1 VEEFC
6 CRAPE
11 VVEALSRQAP
21 GGAWQPSR
29 GCRPLSCTSLNY
41 AIFRRGSAG
50 GAESIASLGAGFYS
64 DAFCLQC
71 CECSGEPPRRDMKM
85 ATNMRHVLFVLIVS
99 AIGIQACGEE
109 AFACISA
116 GAQSRWCDSNFVA
129 ERRSWSSAF
138 AAPAATC
145 AERLDAAR
153 HMASLSSAAAMSP
166 YEPLEWWRIVTQL
179 DPSDET
185 AWQKRSSAARELGDH
200 LTIGDLQAARAEQSF
215 AWHVASLT
223 AASRKGNEYAAQQLQ
238 SLIGHDSCN

>member
-6 CRAPE
+6 CSAPE

-29 GCRPLSCTSLNY
+29 GCRPLSCTSPNY
-41 AIFRRGSAG
+41 V
-50 GAESIASLGAGFYS
+50 ASLGAGFYS

-153 HMASLSSAAAMSP
+153 HMAS
-166 YEPLEWWRIVTQL
+166 RRV
-179 DPSDET
+179 
-185 AWQKRSSAARELGDH
+185 
-200 LTIGDLQAARAEQSF
+200 LQR
-215 AWHVASLT
+215 
-223 AASRKGNEYAAQQLQ
+223 
-238 SLIGHDSCN
+238 